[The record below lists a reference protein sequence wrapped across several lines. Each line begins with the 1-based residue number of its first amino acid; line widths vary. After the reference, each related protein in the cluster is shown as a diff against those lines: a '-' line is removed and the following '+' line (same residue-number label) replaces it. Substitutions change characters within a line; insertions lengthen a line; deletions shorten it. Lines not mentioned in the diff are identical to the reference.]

1 MTQEQ
6 GFAELCRAEAEQVA
20 RLIELLQQEQQVMI
34 AGQVHLLEDLADS
47 KSKVLDELAMH
58 SQNPRPA
65 DEVAGPV
72 RQRYRLYLAG

>member
-1 MTQEQ
+1 
-6 GFAELCRAEAEQVA
+6 VA

-58 SQNPRPA
+58 SQPA
-65 DEVAGPV
+65 PG
-72 RQRYRLYLAG
+72 

>member
-1 MTQEQ
+1 
-6 GFAELCRAEAEQVA
+6 VA
-20 RLIELLQQEQQVMI
+20 RLVELLQQEQQVMI

-47 KSKVLDELAMH
+47 KSKVLDETGHALAE
-58 SQNPRPA
+58 SCPA